1 MKPMFLGFFAWLKYS
16 FVWLVKRE
24 GYKIEAIEGDMTKTF
39 PYEDESFDIVF
50 HPVSNCY
57 TENMQHIFN
66 EAHRVLKKWGIFLA
80 GLNNEINYIV
90 DKDEK
95 EIVWKMSFNP
105 LNGYCQ
111 TF

>member
-1 MKPMFLGFFAWLKYS
+1 M
-16 FVWLVKRE
+16 VKRE

-50 HPVSNCY
+50 HPVSNYY

-66 EAHRVLKKWGIFLA
+66 EAHRVLKKGGIFLT

-95 EIVWKMSFNP
+95 EIVLKMPFNP

-111 TF
+111 SFSLISPK